1 MCIMP
6 MVVTIFEIVL
16 AAVFFILSV
25 AFCLVVISK
34 FIDEV
39 GGNKNGK

>member
-6 MVVTIFEIVL
+6 MITTILEIVL
-16 AAVFFILSV
+16 AAVFLILSV
-25 AFCLVVISK
+25 VFCLVVISK

>member
-6 MVVTIFEIVL
+6 TIVTILEIVL

-25 AFCLVVISK
+25 VFCLVVISK

>member
-6 MVVTIFEIVL
+6 MIVTILEIIL

-25 AFCLVVISK
+25 VFCLVVIFE
-34 FIDEV
+34 FIDYI